1 METMTQEGKKYF
13 LKIFPFQTFYISE
26 GQKRQLSLAMTG
38 NGLSQ
43 RKHADARLAPP
54 TVGRRSNEEHF
65 RRRMHMETFQQVMY
79 WFFAALLAA
88 ALVLGALFIKKR
100 KSED

>member
-1 METMTQEGKKYF
+1 
-13 LKIFPFQTFYISE
+13 
-26 GQKRQLSLAMTG
+26 
-38 NGLSQ
+38 
-43 RKHADARLAPP
+43 
-54 TVGRRSNEEHF
+54 VRRSNEELI

-88 ALVLGALFIKKR
+88 ALVIGALFIKKR

>member
-1 METMTQEGKKYF
+1 MSGKA
-13 LKIFPFQTFYISE
+13 I
-26 GQKRQLSLAMTG
+26 TG

-43 RKHADARLAPP
+43 GADARLAPP
-54 TVGRRSNEEHF
+54 TVSYSDRETLFNEEHF

-88 ALVLGALFIKKR
+88 ALVIGALFIKKR